1 MMQQLSI
8 DKLQEVPLLKHAPTD
23 SLEDLRKCLHSRSF
37 PSGSFIVSRNEIAKE
52 MFFIVQGDVDI
63 IDATGRVFAQGHAG
77 EFFGELGLIYSI
89 PRTASVRAAT
99 QVDLY
104 LLNKGDFDTLRAKVP
119 AIQEEVTRLA
129 MERLSRF
136 QVELVRL
143 TSIPEQTSYTV
154 DQIQVFQ
161 EVFYYWDRD
170 SDNKLDK
177 RDLTDLIE
185 SLSGKKFTENDSER
199 VLKMLDQDQDG
210 FVSFDDFVKKIRVLG
225 WFLAPGQNRK
235 IKETLAGSTMVP
247 IGTVDSRGFREDD
260 TNFDLKSICV
270 GIVIGIVST
279 VISIRV
285 LGHLYY

>member
-8 DKLQEVPLLKHAPTD
+8 DKLQEVPLLKHAPID
-23 SLEDLRKCLHSRSF
+23 SLEDLRKRLHSRSF

-63 IDATGRVFAQGHAG
+63 IDAGGRVFAQGHTG

-104 LLNKGDFDTLRAKVP
+104 ILNKEDFDTLRAKVP

-235 IKETLAGSTMVP
+235 IKETLAGSTTVP
-247 IGTVDSRGFREDD
+247 IAIVERGFREDD
-260 TNFDLKSICV
+260 SSFDVKSICV
-270 GIVIGIVST
+270 GIAIGIVST
-279 VISIRV
+279 VISFRV
-285 LGHLYY
+285 LGHFY